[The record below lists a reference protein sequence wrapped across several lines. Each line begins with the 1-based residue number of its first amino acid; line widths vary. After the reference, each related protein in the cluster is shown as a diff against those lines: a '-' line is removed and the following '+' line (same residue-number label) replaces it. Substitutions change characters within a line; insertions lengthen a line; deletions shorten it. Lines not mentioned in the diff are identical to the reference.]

1 MNYLD
6 INRTAWNARIG
17 IHLQSE
23 FYDLEGFKQGRNSIP
38 DLDKSLLGDVR
49 SKKILHLQCH
59 FGMDTISLDR
69 MGAEATGIDFSETA
83 IKTARELN
91 DELGNSARFVCC
103 NVYNVPQKLHEQFD
117 IVYTSYGVVNW
128 LDDLNRWG
136 NVISQML
143 RPNGRFVM
151 VEFHPLLWMFDES
164 FSVMKYPYSRKE
176 PYVMEEESYTE
187 NGANVRH
194 KTVTWSYG
202 LSNIVQ
208 GLLHNDLLLTHFG
221 EYNLS
226 PFNLFGNMK
235 ESNGMYRIDGKE
247 HLFPLLFSVVA
258 YKK

>member
-1 MNYLD
+1 M
-6 INRTAWNARIG
+6 
-17 IHLQSE
+17 
-23 FYDLEGFKQGRNSIP
+23 
-38 DLDKSLLGDVR
+38 R

-117 IVYTSYGVVNW
+117 IVYTSYGLVNW
-128 LDDLNRWG
+128 LDDLNKWG

-164 FSVMKYPYSRKE
+164 FSVMKYP
-176 PYVMEEESYTE
+176 
-187 NGANVRH
+187 
-194 KTVTWSYG
+194 
-202 LSNIVQ
+202 
-208 GLLHNDLLLTHFG
+208 
-221 EYNLS
+221 
-226 PFNLFGNMK
+226 
-235 ESNGMYRIDGKE
+235 
-247 HLFPLLFSVVA
+247 LFS
-258 YKK
+258 

>member
-17 IHLQSE
+17 THLQSE

-103 NVYNVPQKLHEQFD
+103 NVYNVPQKLHE
-117 IVYTSYGVVNW
+117 
-128 LDDLNRWG
+128 
-136 NVISQML
+136 
-143 RPNGRFVM
+143 
-151 VEFHPLLWMFDES
+151 
-164 FSVMKYPYSRKE
+164 
-176 PYVMEEESYTE
+176 
-187 NGANVRH
+187 
-194 KTVTWSYG
+194 
-202 LSNIVQ
+202 
-208 GLLHNDLLLTHFG
+208 
-221 EYNLS
+221 
-226 PFNLFGNMK
+226 
-235 ESNGMYRIDGKE
+235 
-247 HLFPLLFSVVA
+247 
-258 YKK
+258 